1 MTNAT
6 QSHEPPVPELEA
18 LRQRIAELALP
29 ADVRQA
35 LDKALDHS
43 AVQMRQRL
51 AQMTRQVERL
61 VLLGHMAASMAHEI
75 HNPLNAV
82 FLHADVLEEELRQP
96 TPDTR
101 VQMAESLSEIRLEV
115 TRLCDVV
122 QDYLVLARLAVLECA
137 PQDLGVFLH
146 SCALEM
152 QERVESRGIT
162 LRLEGLTCLGY
173 VSLNTGT
180 LRRAMLNLLQQAL
193 DAMPT
198 GGTLTLQGRRDDPR
212 VVIQV
217 SDTGRGIPEEQ
228 LAVLFEPFH
237 TTGSEWTTLGLYAAR
252 EIVTAHGGVIDV
264 QSIPGQG
271 TAFTITL
278 PMATAEATHQTS

>member
-1 MTNAT
+1 MANAD

-29 ADVRQA
+29 PDVRQA
-35 LDKALDHS
+35 LDKALDQS
-43 AVQMRQRL
+43 AMQMRRRL
-51 AQMTRQVERL
+51 AQVTRHVERL
-61 VLLGHMAASMAHEI
+61 ALLGHMAARMAHEI

-82 FLHADVLEEELRQP
+82 FLHADVLEEEIRQP
-96 TPDTR
+96 TPDNH

-122 QDYLVLARLAVLECA
+122 QDYLVLARLAVLECS
-137 PQDLGVFLH
+137 PQDLEIFLH
-146 SCALEM
+146 GCALEM

-162 LRLEGLTCLGY
+162 LRLEGLARLGY
-173 VSLNTGT
+173 VSFNTGT

-198 GGTLTLQGRRDDPR
+198 GGTLTLQGRRAGSQ
-212 VVIQV
+212 VIVKV
-217 SDTGRGIPEEQ
+217 SDTGSGIPEEQ

-252 EIVTAHGGVIDV
+252 EIVAAHGGVLDV
-264 QSIPGQG
+264 QSVPGQG
-271 TAFTITL
+271 TTFTIIL
-278 PMATAEATHQTS
+278 SVATAEATHQTS